1 MRETGMT
8 NKTLK
13 PLVAT
18 LGIGFLAASIVPMP
32 TKTPPDKR
40 LGSPV
45 GWRALRRTYFHG
57 NKGMKFTIIWTR
69 ITTMLDAIGAYIAPL
84 GLRIILAWEFFEAGL
99 MKFNGSN
106 WFVHIQ
112 DDFPF
117 PFNVISP
124 DISWAMATYA
134 ELIGAVAILVGLGT
148 RFFSASLI
156 VLTIV
161 ATAAVHWPAQW
172 GTFAELFQGYAIT
185 DKGFGNYKLP
195 VLYLAMFVPLLFT
208 GAGKL
213 SLDYLISQK
222 LKPQR

>member
-1 MRETGMT
+1 MQI
-8 NKTLK
+8 
-13 PLVAT
+13 VA
-18 LGIGFLAASIVPMP
+18 
-32 TKTPPDKR
+32 
-40 LGSPV
+40 
-45 GWRALRRTYFHG
+45 
-57 NKGMKFTIIWTR
+57 IWSR
-69 ITTMLDAIGAYIAPL
+69 ITEVLDGMGAWVAPL
-84 GLRIILAWEFFEAGL
+84 GLRILLAWGFFEAGL
-99 MKFNGSN
+99 MKYEGSN

-117 PFNVISP
+117 PFNVIPP
-124 DISWAMATYA
+124 DISWAMATYS

-172 GTFAELFQGYAIT
+172 STFAELFQGYGIT

-195 VLYLAMFVPLLFT
+195 VLYLAMFLPLLFT

-213 SLDYLISQK
+213 SLDYLITRK
-222 LKPQR
+222 LKP